1 MGDHRYVNNIEEPY
15 QFVLITRLLDD
26 FQRDVETWS

>member
-15 QFVLITRLLDD
+15 RFVSITRLLDD